1 MENTVELS
9 SNHGILPLIFATKMS
24 GQTANRPLVLCIDDA
39 EVALRVRKLLLANA
53 GYQVL
58 TAPSGE
64 EGLEMFRANPVE
76 LVIADH
82 FLSDKSG
89 VEIAEEMK
97 NLKPEVPILIVS
109 AAAEPPDAL
118 QFADKFLSKG
128 EGPDA
133 LLHAIA
139 GLLHRD

>member
-1 MENTVELS
+1 
-9 SNHGILPLIFATKMS
+9 MS
-24 GQTANRPLVLCIDDA
+24 DSPVRRPLVLCIDDA

-53 GYQVL
+53 GYEVL
-58 TAPSGE
+58 TAASGE
-64 EGLEMFRANPVE
+64 KGLGLFRDNPIE

-82 FLSDKSG
+82 FLCDTSG

-109 AAAEPPDAL
+109 GASDPPAGL
-118 QFADKFLSKG
+118 EFADGFLSKG

-133 LLHAIA
+133 LLHVIA
-139 GLLHRD
+139 NLLGRDNL